1 MTFSIYFL
9 LYLKL
14 IVFFFT
20 IYPEKLEFK
29 KYSGFKLCF
38 RIIYMYRS
46 FQFSMVHP
54 IKSILPILISSSLFI
69 SESITS
75 ISPEFLIFIF
85 SIIISPFFDFINTM
99 IFIKI
104 SIKSTIEQQKLKYP
118 ENEKVKKLTSIFSPF
133 FFIYIYLHNFL
144 SIPLLPYVTLP
155 IFIPSSPRP
164 FRLWPNF
171 GVYTSSEDSLIYQQT
186 LPHLYS
192 KIKEI
197 IIQCGLLGYSLE
209 CGNYFLIRFEKL
221 IVIVN
226 VVESG
231 NEYCYFVIKGLE
243 LQVLY
248 II

>member
-1 MTFSIYFL
+1 
-9 LYLKL
+9 
-14 IVFFFT
+14 
-20 IYPEKLEFK
+20 
-29 KYSGFKLCF
+29 
-38 RIIYMYRS
+38 
-46 FQFSMVHP
+46 
-54 IKSILPILISSSLFI
+54 
-69 SESITS
+69 
-75 ISPEFLIFIF
+75 
-85 SIIISPFFDFINTM
+85 M

-186 LPHLYS
+186 FPHLYS